1 MDITTIIGIVAGLVV
16 IVVAILLDGEITA
29 FINVPGIAIVF
40 GGTLSATLVKFP
52 MKDFIASLK
61 IGISIA
67 MKNSRNDPHYIY
79 DKSIEMAGL
88 VRSGGLLALES
99 IKLENELFQR
109 GIGMCTDGH
118 NLDVIRATIDREV
131 IVALDKQEMGEN
143 FWRGVGDLAPA
154 WGMIGTLIG
163 LVQMLASLDDPAAIG
178 PAMAIAMLTTFYGAV
193 IANLVALPLADKLA
207 IKTDSDRRVQELIVE
222 SIVQI
227 QQNTSPTALAEVL
240 SAFIPTGGKSGKD
253 DADDGGG
260 DDDE

>member
-1 MDITTIIGIVAGLVV
+1 MDIATIIGIVAGLVV
-16 IVVAILLDGEITA
+16 IVVSITLDGDIIA
-29 FINVPGIAIVF
+29 FINVPGMAIVF
-40 GGTLSATLVKFP
+40 GGVMSATLVKYP
-52 MKDFIASLK
+52 MKDLISSIK
-61 IGISIA
+61 VGISVA
-67 MKNSRNDPHYIY
+67 MKNSRNDPLYIY

-118 NLDVIRATIDREV
+118 NLDVIRSTIDREV
-131 IVALDKQEMGEN
+131 IVSRDIQEMGES

-163 LVQMLASLDDPAAIG
+163 LVQMLANLDDPAAIG

-207 IKTDSDRRVQELIVE
+207 IKTDADRRVQELIVE

-240 SAFIPTGGKSGKD
+240 SAFLPTAAKPSKD
-253 DADDGGG
+253 